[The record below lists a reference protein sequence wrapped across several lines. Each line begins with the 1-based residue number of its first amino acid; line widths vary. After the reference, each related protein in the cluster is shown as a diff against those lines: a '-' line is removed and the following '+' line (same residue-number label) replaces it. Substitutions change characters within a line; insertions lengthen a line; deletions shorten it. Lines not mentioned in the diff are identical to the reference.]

1 MTEIIA
7 LLTCFEQCLP
17 GTTQRQMALII
28 TGILRMPGRV
38 TMLGIARWT
47 DKGGSYRT
55 VQRFFHRV
63 IPWAE
68 MFWLLF
74 KAYLLRSEDEYVLA
88 GDESVL
94 TKAGKKTHGLDR
106 FFSSIFGKPVPGLA
120 IFALALI
127 NVNQGNSTP
136 ILVEQVIKSKTEEP
150 KVKSKPKSKKKEK
163 PTQEKKKAGRPKGS
177 KNKDK
182 TLVELT
188 PELKRIDGM
197 LEQVL
202 TRIGRHLTIR
212 HLVMDG
218 HFGNNNAL
226 QMVRNRGLHLVSKL
240 RHDAALHF
248 RYDGEQKPT
257 GAHKRYGDKI
267 DYRNIPSR
275 YLVSSKTEKQ
285 VRTDVYQ
292 ATMLH
297 TAFAGF
303 LNVVIIVKVNLKTKQ
318 QAHVI
323 LFSSDLDL
331 AAEKLIRIYQLRF
344 QIEFNF
350 RDAKQFWGLEDFM
363 VIEKKA
369 VTNAINLSLFM
380 VSLSQLLLLDF
391 RKDSPQAGILDLKAF
406 YRGRFYASQTL
417 QLLPQKPEPILF
429 QRIFDSIVRLG
440 AIHPSSFPLQPT

>member
-7 LLTCFEQCLP
+7 LFTCFEQCLP
-17 GTTQRQMALII
+17 GTTQRQLALII
-28 TGILRMPGRV
+28 TAILRMPGRV

-55 VQRFFHRV
+55 VQRFFHTV

-74 KAYLLRSEDEYVLA
+74 KAYLLRSADEYVLA

-94 TKAGKKTHGLDR
+94 TKAGKKTYGLDR

-120 IFALALI
+120 LFALALI

-150 KVKSKPKSKKKEK
+150 KAKPKPKSKKKEK

-202 TRIGRHLTIR
+202 TRIGKHLTIR

-240 RHDAALHF
+240 RYDAALHF

-257 GAHKRYGDKI
+257 GANKRYGDKI

-275 YLVSSKTEKQ
+275 YLLSSKTEKQ

-303 LNVVIIVKVNLKTKQ
+303 LNVVIIVKVNLKTQQ
-318 QAHVI
+318 QAHII

-363 VIEKKA
+363 VVEEKA

-380 VSLSQLLLLDF
+380 VSLSQLLLFDF
-391 RKDSPQAGILDLKAF
+391 RKDSPQAGILDLKAYF
-406 YRGRFYASQTL
+406 LGRFYASQMV
-417 QLLPQKPEPILF
+417 QLLPEKPEPILF

-440 AIHPSSFPLQPT
+440 AIYRPSFPLQPT

>member
-1 MTEIIA
+1 MPEIIA
-7 LLTCFEQCLP
+7 LLACFEQCLP
-17 GTTQRQMALII
+17 GTTRCQMALVI
-28 TGILRMPGRV
+28 TAILRMTGRV

-55 VQRFFHRV
+55 VQRFFHAV

-68 MFWLLF
+68 LFWLFF
-74 KAYLLRSEDEYVLA
+74 KIYVLRSEDEYIMA

-94 TKAGKKTHGLDR
+94 TKAGKKTYGIDR
-106 FFSSIFGKPVPGLA
+106 FFSSIYGKPVPGLA
-120 IFALALI
+120 LFALSLI

-150 KVKSKPKSKKKEK
+150 KVKPKPKKKEK
-163 PTQEKKKAGRPKGS
+163 QTQEKKKPGRPKGS

-188 PELKRIDGM
+188 PELNRIDGM
-197 LEQVL
+197 VERVL
-202 TRIGRHLTIR
+202 TRIGGHMTIR

-240 RHDAALHF
+240 RHDAALYF
-248 RYDGEQKPT
+248 QYDGEQKPT
-257 GAHKRYGDKI
+257 GANKRYGDKI
-267 DYRNIPSR
+267 DYQSIPSR
-275 YLVSSKTEKQ
+275 YLISSKTEKQ
-285 VRTDVYQ
+285 IRTDIYQ

-297 TAFAGF
+297 KAFAGL
-303 LNVVIIVKVNLKTKQ
+303 LNVVIIVKVNLKTQQ

-331 AAEKLIRIYQLRF
+331 AAEKLIRYYQLRF

-363 VIEKKA
+363 VVEEKA
-369 VTNAINLSLFM
+369 VTNAMNLSLFM
-380 VSLSQLLLLDF
+380 VSLSQRLLFDF
-391 RKDSPQAGILDLKAF
+391 RQDSPQAGILDLKAY

-440 AIHPSSFPLQPT
+440 AIHRSSYPLQPT

>member
-17 GTTQRQMALII
+17 GTTQRQMALVI
-28 TGILRMPGRV
+28 TAILRMPGRV

-55 VQRFFHRV
+55 VQRFFHSL

-68 MFWLLF
+68 LFWLLF
-74 KAYLLRSEDEYVLA
+74 KIYLLRAEDEYILA
-88 GDESVL
+88 GDESVI
-94 TKAGKKTHGLDR
+94 TKAGKKTYGLDR
-106 FFSSIFGKPVPGLA
+106 FFSSIYGKPVPGLA
-120 IFALALI
+120 LFALSLI

-136 ILVEQVIKSKTEEP
+136 ILVEQVIKSETDEP
-150 KVKSKPKSKKKEK
+150 KVIAKAKKKK
-163 PTQEKKKAGRPKGS
+163 QQTQEKKKAGRPKGS

-182 TLVELT
+182 TLVEPT
-188 PELKRIDGM
+188 PELSRIDRM

-202 TRIGRHLTIR
+202 TRIGGHMTIR

-248 RYDGEQKPT
+248 QYDGEQKPT
-257 GAHKRYGDKI
+257 GANKRYGDKI
-267 DYRNIPSR
+267 DYQKIPSR
-275 YLVSSKTEKQ
+275 YLLSSKTEKQ
-285 VRTDVYQ
+285 IRTDIYQ

-297 TAFAGF
+297 KAFAGF
-303 LNVVIIVKVNLKTKQ
+303 LNVVIIVKVNLKTQQ

-323 LFSSDLDL
+323 LFSSDLAL
-331 AAEKLIRIYQLRF
+331 TAEKLIRYYQLRF

-363 VIEKKA
+363 VVEEKA

-380 VSLSQLLLLDF
+380 VSLSQLLLFDF
-391 RKDSPQAGILDLKAF
+391 RKGSPQAGILDLKAF

-440 AIHPSSFPLQPT
+440 AIHPSSYPLQPT

>member
-1 MTEIIA
+1 
-7 LLTCFEQCLP
+7 
-17 GTTQRQMALII
+17 MALVI
-28 TGILRMPGRV
+28 TAILRMPGRV

-55 VQRFFHRV
+55 VQRFFHSL

-68 MFWLLF
+68 LFWLFF
-74 KAYLLRSEDEYVLA
+74 KTYLLRSKDEYVMA

-94 TKAGKKTHGLDR
+94 TKAGKKTYGIDR

-120 IFALALI
+120 LFALSLI

-136 ILVEQVIKSKTEEP
+136 ILVEQVIKSKAEEP
-150 KVKSKPKSKKKEK
+150 KVKPKKKEK
-163 PTQEKKKAGRPKGS
+163 QTQEKKKAGRPKGS

-182 TLVELT
+182 TLVEPT
-188 PELKRIDGM
+188 PELNRIDGM
-197 LEQVL
+197 LERVL
-202 TRIGRHLTIR
+202 TRIGGHMTIR

-248 RYDGEQKPT
+248 QYDGEQKPT
-257 GAHKRYGDKI
+257 GANKRYGDKI
-267 DYRNIPSR
+267 DYQNIPSR
-275 YLVSSKTEKQ
+275 HLVSSKTEKQ
-285 VRTDVYQ
+285 IRTDIYQ

-297 TAFAGF
+297 KAFAGF
-303 LNVVIIVKVNLKTKQ
+303 LNVVIIVKVNLKTQQ

-323 LFSSDLDL
+323 LFSSDLNL
-331 AAEKLIRIYQLRF
+331 AAEKLIRYYQLRF

-363 VIEKKA
+363 VVEEKA

-380 VSLSQLLLLDF
+380 VSLSQLLLFDF
-391 RKDSPQAGILDLKAF
+391 RQNSPQAGILDLKAY
-406 YRGRFYASQTL
+406 YRGRFYASHTL
-417 QLLPQKPEPILF
+417 QLLPQKPDSILF

-440 AIHPSSFPLQPT
+440 SIHRPSYPLQPT

>member
-7 LLTCFEQCLP
+7 LLACFEQCLS
-17 GTTQRQMALII
+17 GTAQRQMALII
-28 TGILRMPGRV
+28 TAILRMPGRV

-47 DKGGSYRT
+47 DKGGRYRT
-55 VQRFFHRV
+55 VQRFFHAV

-68 MFWLLF
+68 LLWLFF
-74 KAYLLRSEDEYVLA
+74 KIYVLRADDEYIVA

-94 TKAGKKTHGLDR
+94 TKAGKKTYGIDR
-106 FFSSIFGKPVPGLA
+106 FFSSIYGKPVPGLA
-120 IFALALI
+120 LFALSLI
-127 NVNQGNSTP
+127 NVNQGSSTP

-163 PTQEKKKAGRPKGS
+163 QTQEKKKVGRPKGS

-188 PELKRIDGM
+188 PELKRIDSM

-202 TRIGRHLTIR
+202 TRIGGHMTIR

-257 GAHKRYGDKI
+257 GANKRYGDKI

-275 YLVSSKTEKQ
+275 YLVSAKTEKQ
-285 VRTDVYQ
+285 VRTDIFQ

-297 TAFAGF
+297 KAFAGF
-303 LNVVIIVKVNLKTKQ
+303 LNVVIIVKVNLKTQQ

-323 LFSSDLDL
+323 LFSSDLNL
-331 AAEKLIRIYQLRF
+331 AADKLIRFYHLRF

-363 VIEKKA
+363 VVEEKA

-380 VSLSQLLLLDF
+380 VSLSQLLLFDF
-391 RKDSPQAGILDLKAF
+391 RKDSPQAGILDLKAY

-440 AIHPSSFPLQPT
+440 AIHRSSSPLQPT